1 MRAVV
6 RKKVMNGVADI
17 KIGGLVTIWITIFA
31 GMILSI
37 IPMPQFFPVE
47 LGFLRPDWVAITLVY
62 WIIAL
67 PHRVG
72 VSAAWLAGIAVDVL
86 LGSQTGQH
94 ALSYVLVAYVAA
106 SLYQRVRMFSVLQ
119 QTTILFALLALNQ
132 LVGFWI
138 ESIVGRASWS
148 FWYLLP
154 ALSGSFL
161 WPLVFL
167 MLRYLRRR
175 TGMT

>member
-1 MRAVV
+1 M
-6 RKKVMNGVADI
+6 ADN
-17 KIGGLVTIWITIFA
+17 KTWGMVTIWFTIFA
-31 GMILSI
+31 GMVLAVVR
-37 IPMPQFFPVE
+37 MPQFFPVE
-47 LGFLRPDWVAITLVY
+47 LGFLRPDWVAMILVY

-72 VSAAWLAGIAVDVL
+72 IPLAWLAGIAVDVL
-86 LGSQTGQH
+86 LGSPIGQH
-94 ALSYVLVAYVAA
+94 SLSYVLIAYVSA
-106 SLYQRVRMFSVLQ
+106 SFYQRVRMFSVWQ
-119 QTTILFALLALNQ
+119 QATIIFALLALNQ

-138 ESIVGRASWS
+138 ESIVGPTDWS

-154 ALSGSFL
+154 AVSGSFL
-161 WPLVFL
+161 WPSVFL